1 MTAGACR
8 SRSPTRNEAS
18 LRVAALYDTHANL
31 PALEAV
37 LRDVREAEVDAI
49 VFGGDDLAGPWPAE
63 TAALLESLEL
73 PTYRVRGNADRELTG
88 APGRAPAELLEW
100 AHGRIDAATLAAI
113 EQLPL
118 TQTLEVDG
126 LGPVLF
132 CHATPR
138 NDTEIRTVALA
149 RRALERG
156 ARGRR
161 AANVVVGHTHVQF
174 DRVVGDVR
182 VVNAGSVGMAYEDE
196 PGAYWAVLGPEVELR
211 RSEYDVDAMLAALP
225 GLAYPVEWGE
235 ASSREASEYFES
247 IAYD

>member
-1 MTAGACR
+1 
-8 SRSPTRNEAS
+8 
-18 LRVAALYDTHANL
+18 
-31 PALEAV
+31 V
-37 LRDVREAEVDAI
+37 LRAVREAEVDAV

-63 TAALLESLEL
+63 TAALLASLEL

-100 AHGRIDAATLAAI
+100 AAGRIDAETLASI

-118 TQTLEVDG
+118 TQTLDIDG

-138 NDTEIRTVALA
+138 NDTEIRTVLSPDERWSEVLA
-149 RRALERG
+149 GVEQRT
-156 ARGRR
+156 
-161 AANVVVGHTHVQF
+161 VVVGHTHVQF
-174 DRVVGDVR
+174 DRIVGDVR

-196 PGAYWAVLGPEVELR
+196 PGAYWAVLGPDVEFR
-211 RSEYDVDAMLAALP
+211 RSEFDVGAMLAALP

>member
-1 MTAGACR
+1 
-8 SRSPTRNEAS
+8 
-18 LRVAALYDTHANL
+18 
-31 PALEAV
+31 V
-37 LRDVREAEVDAI
+37 LRDVREAEVDAV

-63 TAALLESLEL
+63 TAALLASLEL
-73 PTYRVRGNADRELTG
+73 PTFRVRGNADRELTG

-100 AHGRIDAATLAAI
+100 AAGRIDTETLASI
-113 EQLPL
+113 ERLPL
-118 TQTLEVDG
+118 TQTLDIDG

-138 NDTEIRTVALA
+138 NDTEIRTVLSPDERWSEVLA
-149 RRALERG
+149 GVEQRT
-156 ARGRR
+156 
-161 AANVVVGHTHVQF
+161 VVVGHTHVQF
-174 DRVVGDVR
+174 DRIVGDVR

-196 PGAYWAVLGPEVELR
+196 PGAYWAVLGPDVEFR
-211 RSEYDVDAMLAALP
+211 RSEFDVGAMLAALP

>member
-1 MTAGACR
+1 
-8 SRSPTRNEAS
+8 
-18 LRVAALYDTHANL
+18 
-31 PALEAV
+31 V
-37 LRDVREAEVDAI
+37 LRDVREAEVDAV

-63 TAALLESLEL
+63 TAALLASLEL

-100 AHGRIDAATLAAI
+100 AAGRIDTETLASI
-113 EQLPL
+113 ERLPL
-118 TQTLEVDG
+118 TQTLDIDG

-138 NDTEIRTVALA
+138 NDTEIRTVLSPDERWSEVLA
-149 RRALERG
+149 GVEQRT
-156 ARGRR
+156 
-161 AANVVVGHTHVQF
+161 VVVGHTHVQF
-174 DRVVGDVR
+174 DRIVGDVR

-196 PGAYWAVLGPEVELR
+196 PGAYWAVLGPDVEFR
-211 RSEYDVDAMLAALP
+211 RSEFDVGAMLAALP

>member
-1 MTAGACR
+1 
-8 SRSPTRNEAS
+8 
-18 LRVAALYDTHANL
+18 
-31 PALEAV
+31 V

-100 AHGRIDAATLAAI
+100 AAGRIDTETLASI

-118 TQTLEVDG
+118 TQTLEIDG

-138 NDTEIRTVALA
+138 NDTEIRTVLSPDERWSEVLA
-149 RRALERG
+149 DVEQRT
-156 ARGRR
+156 
-161 AANVVVGHTHVQF
+161 VVVGHTHVQF
-174 DRVVGDVR
+174 DRIVGDVR

-196 PGAYWAVLGPEVELR
+196 PGAYWAVLGPDVEFR
-211 RSEYDVDAMLAALP
+211 RSAFDVGAMLAALP

>member
-37 LRDVREAEVDAI
+37 LRDVREAEVDAV

-63 TAALLESLEL
+63 TAALLASLEL
-73 PTYRVRGNADRELTG
+73 PTFRVRGNADRELTG

-100 AHGRIDAATLAAI
+100 AAGRIDTETLASI
-113 EQLPL
+113 ERLPL
-118 TQTLEVDG
+118 TQTLDIDG

-138 NDTEIRTVALA
+138 NDTEIRTVLSPDERWSEVLA
-149 RRALERG
+149 GVEQRT
-156 ARGRR
+156 
-161 AANVVVGHTHVQF
+161 VVVGHTHVQF
-174 DRVVGDVR
+174 DRIVGDVR

-196 PGAYWAVLGPEVELR
+196 PGAYWAVLGPDVEFR
-211 RSEYDVDAMLAALP
+211 RSEFDVGAMLAALP

>member
-1 MTAGACR
+1 MTDGACR

-37 LRDVREAEVDAI
+37 LRDVRDAEVDAI

-73 PTYRVRGNADRELTG
+73 PTYRVRGNADRELAG

-100 AHGRIDAATLAAI
+100 ARGRIDARRSRRSQ
-113 EQLPL
+113 QLPL
-118 TQTLEVDG
+118 TATLDVDG

-138 NDTEIRTVALA
+138 NDTEIRTSLSPDERWSEVLA
-149 RRALERG
+149 GVEQRT
-156 ARGRR
+156 
-161 AANVVVGHTHVQF
+161 VVVGHTHVQF

-211 RSEYDVDAMLAALP
+211 RSEYDVDAMRAALA
-225 GLAYPVEWGE
+225 GLGTPSSGE
-235 ASSREASEYFES
+235 RRRRREASEYFES

>member
-37 LRDVREAEVDAI
+37 LRDVREAEVDAV

-63 TAALLESLEL
+63 TAALLASLEL

-88 APGRAPAELLEW
+88 APGRAPTELLEW
-100 AHGRIDAATLAAI
+100 AAGRIDTETLASI
-113 EQLPL
+113 ERLPL
-118 TQTLEVDG
+118 TQTLDIDG

-138 NDTEIRTVALA
+138 NDTEIRTVLSPDERWSEVLA
-149 RRALERG
+149 GVEQRT
-156 ARGRR
+156 
-161 AANVVVGHTHVQF
+161 VVVGHTHVQF
-174 DRVVGDVR
+174 DRIVGDVR

-196 PGAYWAVLGPEVELR
+196 PGAYWAVLGPDVEFR
-211 RSEYDVDAMLAALP
+211 RSEFDVGAMLAALP

>member
-63 TAALLESLEL
+63 TAAVLESLEL

-88 APGRAPAELLEW
+88 AAGRAPAELLEW
-100 AHGRIDAATLAAI
+100 ARGRVDTATLAAI

-118 TQTLEVDG
+118 TQTLEIDG

-138 NDTEIRTVALA
+138 NDTEIRTVLSPDERWSEVLA
-149 RRALERG
+149 GVEERT
-156 ARGRR
+156 
-161 AANVVVGHTHVQF
+161 VVVGHTHVQF
-174 DRVVGDVR
+174 DRVVGNVR
-182 VVNAGSVGMAYEDE
+182 VVNAGSVGMAFEDE

-211 RSEYDVDAMLAALP
+211 RSEFDVDAMRAALP